1 MILPNSAEFRRIF
14 ASFTSKMNRQDFERT
29 GPDGKIRP
37 VPTLAYLSPSIKGYG
52 LLLHLHT
59 SLLLGDLI

>member
-29 GPDGKIRP
+29 GPDGKIRL
-37 VPTLAYLSPSIKGYG
+37 VPTLA
-52 LLLHLHT
+52 
-59 SLLLGDLI
+59 